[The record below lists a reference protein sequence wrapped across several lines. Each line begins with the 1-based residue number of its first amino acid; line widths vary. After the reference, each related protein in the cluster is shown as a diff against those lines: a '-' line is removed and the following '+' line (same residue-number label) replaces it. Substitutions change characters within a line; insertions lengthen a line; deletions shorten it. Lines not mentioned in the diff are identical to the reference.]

1 MAQAVNPPYSS
12 CQTKRPDSEEYVH
25 LHLRS
30 GADAVRPYLR
40 PADPQEPPGGVVTTY
55 ISANQVYPP
64 YGRARAAQQWV
75 VAGSVVSGTNLT
87 QQSRPEGAPGFQNGA
102 VATGAKHFMLM
113 DVVTIRELLLHKE
126 PHRKSFA
133 HSSALALFKGIQRR

>member
-12 CQTKRPDSEEYVH
+12 CQTKRPDSEEYVR

-40 PADPQEPPGGVVTTY
+40 PAGPQEPPGGVVTTY
-55 ISANQVYPP
+55 INTNQVYPP
-64 YGRARAAQQWV
+64 FGRARAARQWV

-87 QQSRPEGAPGFQNGA
+87 PQLWAEATQALQNGA
-102 VATGAKHFMLM
+102 YGFSGYSIRHYCML
-113 DVVTIRELLLHKE
+113 
-126 PHRKSFA
+126 
-133 HSSALALFKGIQRR
+133 